1 MIPCP
6 YLTKTSKQICG
17 DKTPQIVTQQQH
29 KKIKIR
35 KKKKKIWTFSL
46 DQTLSI
52 IWLKMNVRPDAS
64 KMARILEN

>member
-1 MIPCP
+1 MYRYNFINLKAENMCANVNMIP
-6 YLTKTSKQICG
+6 YLYLKKQICG

-52 IWLKMNVRPDAS
+52 I
-64 KMARILEN
+64 